1 MEEMSA
7 DIASAYGPVSEA
19 LLRDLEAYEGMKDE
33 LLRKYRDKVVAIKDG
48 ELVGVY
54 EDEAQAYEDVVR
66 KYGLVPV
73 LIKRVE
79 EVEELADMPAYVHGL
94 LNARPL

>member
-1 MEEMSA
+1 MSA

-54 EDEAQAYEDVVR
+54 ENEVRAYEDVVR
-66 KYGLVPV
+66 KHCLVPV
-73 LIKRVE
+73 LMKRVR
-79 EVEELADMPAYVHGL
+79 EVEETADMSAYVHGL
-94 LNARPL
+94 VNARPV